1 MLTTDEND
9 ELGPRI
15 RNRAV
20 LSIYLIQSGYIWVT
34 ANTGNYARRRDVADN
49 GGGEGRRPPEQN
61 QGLVMYAG
69 RVNVSRMG
77 GMHM

>member
-1 MLTTDEND
+1 MLKTDEND

-49 GGGEGRRPPEQN
+49 GGRGKAA
-61 QGLVMYAG
+61 AG
-69 RVNVSRMG
+69 AESGIGNVCR
-77 GMHM
+77 